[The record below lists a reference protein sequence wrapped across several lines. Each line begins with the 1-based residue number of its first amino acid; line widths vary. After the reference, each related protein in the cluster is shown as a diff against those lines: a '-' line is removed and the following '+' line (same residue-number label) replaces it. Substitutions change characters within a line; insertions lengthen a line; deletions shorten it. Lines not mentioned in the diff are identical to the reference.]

1 MMDSATVSAD
11 NPFPTVSSSCVDAV
25 LQAHLRHGRIQSS
38 CEAISSNSSVRTED
52 VVGSADASFF
62 SSELS
67 PFCSVSRPAFVLLK
81 RLPGISRKE
90 RIRTMQIPLNCPV
103 AIKKKIEEAEG
114 MYISAQVNWE
124 QFCGVSVYF
133 YISRWDFFQTNIS

>member
-25 LQAHLRHGRIQSS
+25 SQAHLRHGRIQSS

-52 VVGSADASFF
+52 VVCSSDASFS

-67 PFCSVSRPAFVLLK
+67 AVCSVSRLQCQPVVLLK

-90 RIRTMQIPLNCPV
+90 RIRTMQIPPNCPV
-103 AIKKKIEEAEG
+103 TIKKKIEEAEG

-124 QFCGVSVYF
+124 QFCGVCVFLYLEAKEWF
-133 YISRWDFFQTNIS
+133 WA